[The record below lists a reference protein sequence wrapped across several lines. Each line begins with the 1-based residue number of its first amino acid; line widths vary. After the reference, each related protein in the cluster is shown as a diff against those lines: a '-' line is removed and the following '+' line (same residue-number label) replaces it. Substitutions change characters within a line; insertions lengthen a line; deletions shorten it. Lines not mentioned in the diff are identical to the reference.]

1 MIAPPAHGHL
11 LLAPRSAVFIEA
23 YQPATFRERG
33 VSAPFTT
40 PLLGGGRLRAT
51 PSRRGHVLEMIIPNP
66 SGRRGVYIVPW
77 SDRGDL
83 CRTTVHDTRLGD
95 SLAARTD
102 LSSLCP
108 AMVRLAGWAVAAE
121 GHAGGA
127 AAAAAQLLLRDR
139 TTRLASAS
147 GRLESA
153 LARHAAG
160 MTPEP
165 AARERLAMAFADIHS
180 PEGAQARLPRL
191 IDAVGT
197 LAVTLPA
204 WAAARSG
211 PESAAAQAVGMA
223 AELVHRGAVHLLR
236 TAIGR
241 IDQPAMLLRDWLA
254 DPAGVE
260 QALGRAEWLLDG
272 WDRLRLLWQAAAPG
286 PAAAVLEMA
295 ASLPVWPDEVDA
307 WLELS
312 AGTAARLVRR
322 PSPPPGRW
330 SDPTIALD
338 QIARNERLRALET

>member
-1 MIAPPAHGHL
+1 MAPPARGHSL
-11 LLAPRSAVFIEA
+11 QAPRSAVFIEA

-40 PLLGGGRLRAT
+40 PMLGGARLRAA
-51 PSRRGHVLEMIIPNP
+51 PSRRGHVLETIIPNP
-66 SGRRGVYIVPW
+66 AGRRGVYIVPW

-95 SLAARTD
+95 ALAARPD

-108 AMVRLAGWAVAAE
+108 AMVRLTGWVVAAD
-121 GHAGGA
+121 GYAGGA
-127 AAAAAQLLLRDR
+127 AAATAQTLLRDR
-139 TTRLASAS
+139 TARLVSAAA
-147 GRLESA
+147 RLDSA

-160 MTPEP
+160 AAPDP
-165 AARERLAMAFADIHS
+165 AALEGLAMVLADIHS
-180 PEGAQARLPRL
+180 PEGAPARLPGL
-191 IDAVGT
+191 IDAIGA
-197 LAVTLPA
+197 LAATLPA
-204 WAAARSG
+204 WSEAQSG
-211 PESAAAQAVGMA
+211 PESVAAQAVGTA

-241 IDQPAMLLRDWLA
+241 LDQPAMLLRDWLA

-272 WDRLRLLWQAAAPG
+272 WDRLRLLWQVAVPG

-295 ASLPVWPDEVDA
+295 ALLPVWPDEVDS
-307 WLELS
+307 WLELP
-312 AGTAARLVRR
+312 AGTGARLARR
-322 PSPPPGRW
+322 PGPPPRRW
-330 SDPTIALD
+330 SDPAIVLD